1 MAKFKNTTG
10 TDLSFSDGTLLRGY
24 DVADV
29 QPQTEVE
36 KAWVKEGIIE
46 EIKPAPKK
54 PAKKQSVEEK
64 TEEQ

>member
-29 QPQTEVE
+29 EPKTEVE
-36 KAWVKEGIIE
+36 KAWAKEGIIE

-54 PAKKQSVEEK
+54 SANKQPAEEK